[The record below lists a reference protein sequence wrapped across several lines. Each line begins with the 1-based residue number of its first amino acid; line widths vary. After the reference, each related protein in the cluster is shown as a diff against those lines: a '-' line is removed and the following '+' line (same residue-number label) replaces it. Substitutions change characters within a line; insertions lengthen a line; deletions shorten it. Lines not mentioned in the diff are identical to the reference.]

1 MRNLVP
7 RQMFEA
13 ALLAAI
19 GGGVRPSGLPA
30 RRGMALPPARP
41 VFTDLRGNANLK
53 PRDRQWRAVTMPKIR
68 PFGQRLRPARE
79 AREVTRK
86 QLAAILGVAQGT
98 IVNWEINGAEPTAR
112 T

>member
-1 MRNLVP
+1 VEGCRY
-7 RQMFEA
+7 A
-13 ALLAAI
+13 
-19 GGGVRPSGLPA
+19 
-30 RRGMALPPARP
+30 
-41 VFTDLRGNANLK
+41 
-53 PRDRQWRAVTMPKIR
+53 KIR

-79 AREVTRK
+79 ARDVTRK